1 MTGKLNNLIHIAD
14 RAGLYGIGDLA
25 MEIMHAVEGT
35 EKTLLIKALES
46 LAPTGNAEIDQSIEA
61 IAGGF

>member
-1 MTGKLNNLIHIAD
+1 MTGKLNNLIHLAD
-14 RAGLYGIGDLA
+14 HYGLYGIGDLA
-25 MEIMHAVEGT
+25 MEIMHTTEGT

-46 LAPTGNAEIDQSIEA
+46 LAPTGNMEIDRRIRE